1 MRSSYTS
8 GRLINLNISCELNVL
23 QQERWLVRILREFEA
38 DKLILEGVFD
48 VAVEL
53 DENVFVLDGRWV
65 KLACKF
71 IAI

>member
-1 MRSSYTS
+1 M
-8 GRLINLNISCELNVL
+8 NISCKLNVL
-23 QQERWLVRILREFEA
+23 QQERWLLRVLRELEA

-48 VAVEL
+48 LAVEL
-53 DENVFVLDGRWV
+53 DENVFVLDGRGV